1 MLVRA
6 VRNGISLSVSLAI
19 RRLGLTLVLSFV
31 LFMVVCLIDVH
42 IGAVL
47 FLVAW
52 PTLFFSWP
60 YLSRKFGFDFPRAP
74 QPRKPRPTEWGRLL
88 ISGVLS
94 LAVACGLTVP
104 LGPGAVGLFSVL
116 WLSVY
121 YAWPLLSRRMPFL
134 NFTET
139 RSPQAG
145 DRRPLWLRMVRGT
158 GAWLFGFVLTVLAF
172 GSLAMAPQLFSFG
185 RAHQAHDSIH
195 IGMTVPEVLHT
206 VRDCDVFQA
215 SSEFPDDGDPNHL
228 PAMGLG
234 RDQNGIYHTFD
245 SATNQTLNLSESEAL
260 DRLHAKLHDGYRW
273 TLHYTYTNASPQ
285 HVSFS
290 VMFGPDGRVTEVKP
304 VYGWD

>member
-6 VRNGISLSVSLAI
+6 VWNGISLSVSLAI
-19 RRLGLTLVLSFV
+19 RRLALTLVLSFL

-42 IGAVL
+42 IGAVF

-52 PTLFFSWP
+52 ATLFFSWP
-60 YLSRKFGFDFPRAP
+60 YLSRKLGFDFPRAP

-94 LAVACGLTVP
+94 LVVACGLTVP

-116 WLSVY
+116 WLSLY
-121 YAWPLLSRRMPFL
+121 YAWPLLSRRVPFL

-139 RSPQAG
+139 RSPKG
-145 DRRPLWLRMVRGT
+145 GPRRPFWLRMVRGT
-158 GAWLFGFVLTVLAF
+158 GAWLSGFVLTVLAF
-172 GSLAMAPQLFSFG
+172 GSLAMAPELFSFG
-185 RAHQAHDSIH
+185 RAHRVHDSIH
-195 IGMTVPEVLHT
+195 IGMTVPEVLPT
-206 VRDCDVFQA
+206 VRDCDLFQA
-215 SSEFPDDGDPNHL
+215 SSNFPDDGDLNHL
-228 PAMGLG
+228 PAMGL
-234 RDQNGIYHTFD
+234 RLDQNGMYHTFD

-260 DRLHAKLHDGYRW
+260 DLLHARLHDGYRW
-273 TLHYTYTNASPQ
+273 TFHYTYTNASPQ

-290 VMFGPDGRVTEVKP
+290 VMFDPDGRVTDVKP